1 MRTPLA
7 LIALLLLIR
16 FTLVEA
22 SPLGIE
28 VVTPR
33 WIDESSEFNLTIIV
47 SGAEGELA
55 GVKVIVLR
63 EEAEFITRELIL
75 PLSEGVGSTAIRM
88 GPLGGPGAYGI
99 GVKVSVANSTA
110 SLYEALYV
118 APSIKSVLQ
127 LVSKLSEVDREL
139 ERVSPIL
146 RESASVES
154 MREMRKEIFTEFGSL
169 IKHLIVRESSKDAAL
184 LFMSISES
192 IDTLTGELA
201 RFKGYE
207 TFLWSA
213 LSPLDSSLKLPPETR
228 LFWIRLIPAF
238 AFLLLLL
245 ILLLPIYTTD
255 YTGIALYLV
264 EENGKLDDE
273 EEGLLTRIN
282 RRAGKLFETLEREV
296 KAAESSRNYFM
307 LILASLLATVGL
319 MTNNLTAII
328 GSMFLSTLMSVII
341 ASSMILAIHRPGETK
356 SLELFYRGIKHAL
369 LGILVVIVSS
379 VLVSLIGS
387 SFVPLQ
393 ATSELITR
401 SYPNLADLMIAI
413 CAGIAGAVSVVHR
426 GEVGVLVA
434 SAIAIALVPPAA
446 AVGISAVLMDP
457 VLFSGALFL
466 LTVNVVA
473 LIATGYLTA
482 KVHVIMPILQR
493 MLGSKE
499 WSPVLRIASFTRSW
513 TRVIIGLAGGSSL
526 KDSLTAVLR
535 RISSLALLPITALL
549 LAVLITTDFPTL
561 ISSAHL
567 TLLDLIS
574 SFSELLFPSL
584 RVPKWA
590 PLLLSSLIAVLSASA
605 LVTRLS
611 GFRERRGYGNLLEIA
626 LLFTLLWLSLGYVL
640 GIHLLSSI
648 AAVFTISLVSAV
660 VISLRKSFWKAGFAL
675 KLFLVLTFAVLLV
688 NSASVFGE
696 MSVRQRLYSSGFI
709 EVSRVLISSY
719 VGVLPEDVTINFEG
733 SDRVVATIKVDLMRL
748 DGLRDVKGIEGII
761 EDSLKEITGRE
772 FRVSVEFVV
781 KPP

>member
-1 MRTPLA
+1 MRTPLVLSILLF
-7 LIALLLLIR
+7 LIG
-16 FTLVEA
+16 FPLVEV
-22 SPLGIE
+22 SPLGIT
-28 VVTPR
+28 VVQPQ
-33 WIDESSEFNLTIIV
+33 WIDESSEFNLTIRVLGAKGEFV
-47 SGAEGELA
+47 SL
-55 GVKVIVLR
+55 KVSVLR
-63 EEAEFITRELIL
+63 EGVELVTREVSLS
-75 PLSEGVGSTAIRM
+75 LSEEVSSIIVRM
-88 GPLGGPGAYGI
+88 DPLGGPGAYG
-99 GVKVSVANSTA
+99 VRVTVSIANSTI
-110 SLYEALYV
+110 SRYEDLYV

-146 RESASVES
+146 KEIESVES
-154 MREMRKEIFTEFGSL
+154 MRKMREEIFTEFGSL
-169 IKHLIVRESSKDAAL
+169 IKYLIIERSSKDAAL

-192 IDTLTGELA
+192 IDTLAGELA

-213 LSPLDSSLKLPPETR
+213 LSPLDSSLKLSPETK

-255 YTGIALYLV
+255 YTEITLYLV
-264 EENGKLDDE
+264 EENGKLDEE
-273 EEGLLTRIN
+273 EEGLLIKVKK
-282 RRAGKLFETLEREV
+282 RANKLLETIEREV

-307 LILASLLATVGL
+307 LILASLLAAVGL

-328 GSMFLSTLMSVII
+328 GSMFLSALMSVII
-341 ASSMILAIHRPGETK
+341 ASSMILAIHEPGETK

-369 LGILVVIVSS
+369 LGILVVMISS
-379 VLVSLIGS
+379 ILISLIGS

-393 ATSELITR
+393 ATSELIMR

-413 CAGIAGAVSVVHR
+413 CAGIAGSVSIIHR
-426 GEVGVLVA
+426 GEVGALVA
-434 SAIAIALVPPAA
+434 SAVAIALVPPAA
-446 AVGISAVLMDP
+446 VVGISAVLMDP
-457 VLFSGALFL
+457 VLFSGAFFL

-473 LIATGYLTA
+473 LIVTGYLTA

-493 MLGSKE
+493 MMGSKE
-499 WSPVLRIASFTRSW
+499 LSPILRISSFVRSW
-513 TRVIIGLAGGSSL
+513 ARAIIGLAGGSSL
-526 KDSLTAVLR
+526 RDSLTAVIR
-535 RISSLALLPITALL
+535 RISSLALLPIAALL
-549 LAVLITTDFPTL
+549 LAVLITTDFPIL

-574 SFSELLFPSL
+574 SVSKLLFTSL
-584 RVPKWA
+584 RIPRWA
-590 PLLLSSLIAVLSASA
+590 PLPLSSFIAVLSASV

-611 GFRERRGYGNLLEIA
+611 KFRERRSYGNLLGIA
-626 LLFTLLWLSLGYVL
+626 LLSTLLWLSLGYVL

-660 VISLRKSFWKAGFAL
+660 AISLRKSFWKAGFAL

-696 MSVRQRLYSSGFI
+696 MSIRQRLYSSGFI
-709 EVSRVLISSY
+709 EASRVLVSSY
-719 VGVLPEDVTINFEG
+719 TGVLPEDVTINFEG
-733 SDRVVATIKVDLMRL
+733 SDRIVAIIKVDLMRL
-748 DGLRDVKGIEGII
+748 DDLRDFKGIERII
-761 EDSLKEITGRE
+761 EDSLREIAGRE
-772 FRVSVEFVV
+772 FRVGVEFVV